1 MWWDRSGLHGSCF
14 SVLLPNTDWLH
25 DDAYRTQRLSRYV
38 YIDNNTMW
46 CDIGLAGFCDRTT
59 GWTWCLRKQTQY
71 EHDQLFQGH
80 TYTSR
85 KKEDKACYYYIIVWR
100 LQNLLSLLYNK
111 PTHGYILIHL
121 TWLYMHGSGRQT
133 RDIHHWREREYEVIP
148 LCIVI
153 QVQCSKR
160 SITPLETVILGS
172 NPSGRL
178 LWLSGQR

>member
-1 MWWDRSGLHGSCF
+1 MTQDHIISCCTLKAQGQWMWWDRSGLHGSCF

-25 DDAYRTQRLSRYV
+25 DDAYRTQHLFRYV

-121 TWLYMHGSGRQT
+121 TWLYAWIRSTNTGYTSLKGERVRSTNTSLYSYSGAAQ
-133 RDIHHWREREYEVIP
+133 
-148 LCIVI
+148 
-153 QVQCSKR
+153 
-160 SITPLETVILGS
+160 
-172 NPSGRL
+172 
-178 LWLSGQR
+178 